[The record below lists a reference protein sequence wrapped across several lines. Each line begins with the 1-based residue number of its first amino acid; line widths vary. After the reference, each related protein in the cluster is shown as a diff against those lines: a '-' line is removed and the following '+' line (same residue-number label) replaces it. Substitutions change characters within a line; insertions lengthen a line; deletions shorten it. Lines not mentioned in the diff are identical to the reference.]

1 MESIQ
6 HVKISPGMTV
16 GQLVNEMANCG
27 VLGAGKIAKATDVLT
42 DMFGDPDYKV
52 FLALA
57 GPMIIGGLRNVI
69 GSLIDLN
76 YVDVIITSGSNIVHD
91 VIEALSFKHY
101 KGTFQCDDFDLRLK
115 GIGRVGD
122 IFIKQK
128 AFIELEKRM
137 YEIFNEISN
146 KDKRYPIYELLYE
159 IGKRLKDKNSVLRK
173 AAAKNKSIFS
183 PGLFDSM
190 IGMHIWTYNQIKCLH
205 IDPVQDLQRLSSIVN
220 ESEKIGAIIL
230 GGGVPKHHLLASSIL
245 KDGVDAAIQITLDRP
260 EGGSLSGAP
269 LEEAISWK
277 KAKTNESLASVIGD
291 ATILFPII
299 VAASLER
306 LDKTH

>member
-1 MESIQ
+1 MESIE

-16 GQLVNEMANCG
+16 GQLVKEMANCG
-27 VLGAGKIAKATDVLT
+27 VLGAGRMAKATDVLT
-42 DMFGDPDYKV
+42 EMLSNPEYKV

-57 GPMIIGGLRNVI
+57 GPMIIGGLRDVI

-76 YVDVIITSGSNIVHD
+76 YVDVIITSGSNVVHD
-91 VIEALSFKHY
+91 VIEALSFKHF
-101 KGTFQCDDFDLRLK
+101 KGTLQDNDLNLRLK

-122 IFIKQK
+122 IFVKQE

-137 YEIFNEISN
+137 YEIFDEISK
-146 KDKRYPIYELLYE
+146 KDKRYPIYRLLYE
-159 IGKRLKDKNSVLRK
+159 IGKRLKDRNSVLWK
-173 AAAKNKSIFS
+173 AAEKDKSIFS
-183 PGLFDSM
+183 PGLLDSM
-190 IGMHIWTYNQIKCLH
+190 IGMHIWTYNQIKSLH
-205 IDPVQDLQRLSSIVN
+205 IDPVQDLQKLSSIVN
-220 ESEKIGAIIL
+220 DSEKIGAIIL

-269 LEEAISWK
+269 LEESITWK
-277 KAKTNESLASVIGD
+277 KAKTSENLASVVGD

-306 LDKTH
+306 LEKTH